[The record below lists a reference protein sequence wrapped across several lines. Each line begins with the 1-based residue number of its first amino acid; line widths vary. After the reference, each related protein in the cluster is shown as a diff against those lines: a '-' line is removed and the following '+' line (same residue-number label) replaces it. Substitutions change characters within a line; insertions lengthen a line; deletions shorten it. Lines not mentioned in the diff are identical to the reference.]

1 MSSSELGSLLFL
13 LLLFIS
19 TAHLLGFLFVRLR
32 QPRVIGEI
40 LAGVLL
46 GPALL
51 GRLGIFHSPG
61 ALNLAGAVAGH
72 RPALDFIYQLGL
84 LLLMFISGIETR
96 HLFGREERR
105 SVAWLVIVGTGLPF
119 LAAVLAAPWLP
130 LGRMAGTV
138 QQRTPLILVLG
149 IGVAVTSIPVI
160 SRIFHDLK
168 ILQTRFARLVLGVA
182 VVEDIGLSAVL
193 AIATALAASA
203 HLAAGQMLLH
213 VAAALIYFGIGLTL
227 APALIQRVTRA
238 RWNIMP
244 AASPVAYVVLI
255 LFAYGAIAALFNVS
269 LVFAAFLAGFAVVN
283 DGALFAEALDSIENF
298 SFAIF
303 IPMYFALVGYRLDL
317 GHSFSAAML
326 GVYLAAAC
334 LIKLVSVSLGARLAG
349 FRGLDNVNLAVAT
362 HARGGPGIVL
372 ASVAYDAGIINPA
385 FFTTLVLAAVITS
398 QAAGAWLEY
407 VLRRGWPL
415 LSGAECEP
423 ARDGEA
429 VLPEA
434 AA

>member
-84 LLLMFISGIETR
+84 LLLMFISGIDTR

-105 SVAWLVIVGTGLPF
+105 SVAWLVVVGTGLPF
-119 LAAVLAAPWLP
+119 LAAILAAPWLP

-182 VVEDIGLSAVL
+182 VVEDIGLWAVL

-227 APALIQRVTRA
+227 APAIIQRLTRA

-283 DGALFAEALDSIENF
+283 DGALFAEALDSIESF

-349 FRGLDNVNLAVAT
+349 FRGLDNVNLAIAT
-362 HARGGPGIVL
+362 NARGGPGIVL

-423 ARDGEA
+423 ARDAEA
-429 VLPEA
+429 ALPEA

>member
-51 GRLGIFHSPG
+51 GRLGIFHSSG

-119 LAAVLAAPWLP
+119 LAAILAAPWLP

-182 VVEDIGLSAVL
+182 VVEDIGLWAVL

-213 VAAALIYFGIGLTL
+213 VAASLIYFCIGLTL
-227 APALIQRVTRA
+227 APAIIQRLTRA

-334 LIKLVSVSLGARLAG
+334 LIKLVSVSLGARLTG
-349 FRGLDNVNLAVAT
+349 FRGLDNVNLAIAT
-362 HARGGPGIVL
+362 NARGGPGIVL

-415 LSGAECEP
+415 PSGAECEP
-423 ARDGEA
+423 ARDAEA

>member
-1 MSSSELGSLLFL
+1 
-13 LLLFIS
+13 LLFIS
-19 TAHLLGFLFVRLR
+19 AAHLLGLMFVRLR

-46 GPALL
+46 GPTLL
-51 GRLGIFHSPG
+51 GHLASLHFG
-61 ALNLAGAVAGH
+61 AAGML
-72 RPALDFIYQLGL
+72 PALMTRHSAVMDFVYQLGL

-105 SVAWLVIVGTGLPF
+105 SVVWLVIVGTGLPF

-130 LGRMAGTV
+130 LAKMAGTV
-138 QQRTPLILVLG
+138 QQRAPLVLVLG

-168 ILQTRFARLVLGVA
+168 ILQARFARLVLAVA
-182 VVEDIGLSAVL
+182 VIEDIGLWAVL

-203 HLAAGQMLLH
+203 QLAAGQVLHH

-227 APALIQRVTRA
+227 APPIIHRITRA

-255 LFAYGAIAALFNVS
+255 LFAYGAIAALFDVS

-283 DGALFAEALDSIENF
+283 DGARFSQALDSIENF

-303 IPMYFALVGYRLDL
+303 IPIYFALVGYRLYL
-317 GHSFSAAML
+317 RHSFSLAML
-326 GVYLAAAC
+326 GIYLAAAC
-334 LIKLVSVSLGARLAG
+334 LVKLFSVSLGARLA
-349 FRGLDNVNLAVAT
+349 
-362 HARGGPGIVL
+362 
-372 ASVAYDAGIINPA
+372 
-385 FFTTLVLAAVITS
+385 
-398 QAAGAWLEY
+398 
-407 VLRRGWPL
+407 
-415 LSGAECEP
+415 
-423 ARDGEA
+423 
-429 VLPEA
+429 
-434 AA
+434 

>member
-19 TAHLLGFLFVRLR
+19 AAHLLGFLFVRLR

-51 GRLGIFHSPG
+51 GRLGIFHSSG

-119 LAAVLAAPWLP
+119 LAAILAAPRLP

-182 VVEDIGLSAVL
+182 VVEDIGLWAVL

-349 FRGLDNVNLAVAT
+349 FRGLDNVNLAIAT
-362 HARGGPGIVL
+362 NARGGPGIVL

>member
-1 MSSSELGSLLFL
+1 
-13 LLLFIS
+13 
-19 TAHLLGFLFVRLR
+19 
-32 QPRVIGEI
+32 
-40 LAGVLL
+40 
-46 GPALL
+46 
-51 GRLGIFHSPG
+51 
-61 ALNLAGAVAGH
+61 
-72 RPALDFIYQLGL
+72 
-84 LLLMFISGIETR
+84 MFISGIETR
-96 HLFGREERR
+96 HLFGREERS

-119 LAAVLAAPWLP
+119 LAAILAAPWLP

-168 ILQTRFARLVLGVA
+168 ILQTRFARLVRGVA
-182 VVEDIGLSAVL
+182 VVEDIGLWAVL

-203 HLAAGQMLLH
+203 HLAAAQMLLH

-349 FRGLDNVNLAVAT
+349 FRGLDNVNLAIAT
-362 HARGGPGIVL
+362 NARGGPGIVL

-415 LSGAECEP
+415 LSGTECEP
-423 ARDGEA
+423 ARDSEV